1 MLQYLPAAIKFLDAA
16 LPQQQQQQS
25 GEGNGASPGAASTST
40 SAPAPSTATAT
51 ASIAPAPPGT
61 AAPAG
66 CRVLV
71 HCQAGVSRSV
81 AVVAGWLMRR
91 WAGCVLWEEARCGG
105 AGLVVLERHTREHGS
120 SCAGGQVSYWWEEA
134 GCGWGGIAGAGT

>member
-16 LPQQQQQQS
+16 LPQQQHPQHQQQQ
-25 GEGNGASPGAASTST
+25 GEGDVASAGA
-40 SAPAPSTATAT
+40 
-51 ASIAPAPPGT
+51 
-61 AAPAG
+61 AAPATTAQLD

-91 WAGCVLWEEARCGG
+91 WAG
-105 AGLVVLERHTREHGS
+105 LV
-120 SCAGGQVSYWWEEA
+120 
-134 GCGWGGIAGAGT
+134 